1 MSWKFNQTE
10 AVFIQIARRLKSEI
24 VSGQY
29 PPGAQIPPVRILA
42 AEAAVNPNT
51 VQKALTYLEDEGL
64 IFASGTV
71 GRFVTE
77 DKKIIALAANKMRRE
92 TVRNLLGEARA
103 LGITRDE
110 LIQYLT
116 EEENDV

>member
-10 AVFIQIARRLKSEI
+10 AVFIQIARRLRSEI
-24 VSGQY
+24 ISGKY
-29 PPGAQIPPVRILA
+29 PPGSQIPPVRTLA

-51 VQKALTYLEDEGL
+51 VQKALSYLEDEGL
-64 IFASGTV
+64 IYASGTV

-77 DKKIIALAANKMRRE
+77 DVKILALTANKMRRE

-110 LIQYLT
+110 LIQYLK
-116 EEENDV
+116 EEEYDE